1 MSVKMINIAIPD
13 DEKLPDIINTFSP
26 KENFMMLKIGS
37 ICLNE
42 GRNYVANLSQ
52 EEIYKK
58 IKDESKSEID
68 KIEMNLMVQREMS
81 KQMEAKLSKIYE
93 GMYEGQIEQA
103 NKQTERLE
111 NMIVSLK
118 EKIKSYESE
127 NADFVKCEV
136 DKVREKYD
144 WLLKEKDNQNKLN
157 REAIDNLKENVV
169 KLTNKSTSHK
179 GSEGEKQFNDY
190 AETFIDFKGFQIID
204 KHTQGGEG
212 DFHLHFEEFDIL
224 ADAKNYNKKVPIDQR
239 EKIKKDLLKNAHI
252 HFGWLVSLNTSIDKW
267 DKSPIMYE
275 WINTTQCIVYI
286 NNLSCFE
293 DPKKILR
300 IVWYSCKELY
310 KLIDGV
316 NVDTNEL
323 TVLREK
329 QFKTN
334 DKIKNMRKSI
344 RELNT
349 NINTSKNII
358 QNMDDQL
365 REIIES
371 ETSNIVNSNFSIFD
385 DWWDKNIES
394 NNEGSELST
403 DLWMV
408 FRQDKKELIKD
419 FDIKVEKFKQFIK
432 TKVPSSSLVVK
443 SKNANSAFE
452 IKGIKIK
459 QMDVTVDEE
468 LDVEF
473 VEEEESVDVK
483 KKKPKKKFNY
493 YFNENMDKIILTD
506 YEDIEKDIMMIS
518 EVRNIHP
525 WQVVSVL
532 MRHNVIS
539 KRNDSRGY
547 DKYKETDE
555 YKSKIKE

>member
-13 DEKLPDIINTFSP
+13 DEKLPDIIHTFSP

-58 IKDESKSEID
+58 IKEESKSEID

-111 NMIVSLK
+111 STIISLK

-157 REAIDNLKENVV
+157 REAVEKLQESVI

-239 EKIKKDLLKNAHI
+239 EKIKKDLLKNEHI

-358 QNMDDQL
+358 QNLDDQL

-432 TKVPSSSLVVK
+432 TKVPSSSLVIK

-459 QMDVTVDEE
+459 HLEVDEE

-473 VEEEESVDVK
+473 VEEEECVDVK

-493 YFNENMDKIILTD
+493 YFNEKMDKMILTD

-518 EVRNIHP
+518 EVRNIRP